1 VVEQKK
7 SYSCSR
13 WREGC
18 PLVIWKTIAGKRITA
33 QLAQSLLAE
42 GQTELQKGFR
52 SKAGKPFE
60 ARLKLI
66 DGRVKLEFVD

>member
-18 PLVIWKTIAGKRITA
+18 PFVIWKTIAGKRISA
-33 QLAQSLLAE
+33 RLAQSLLAE
-42 GQTELQKGFR
+42 GQTGPQKGFR
-52 SKAGKPFE
+52 SKAGKPFV
-60 ARLKLI
+60 ARLKLV
-66 DGRVKLEFVD
+66 DGRVKFEFVD

>member
-1 VVEQKK
+1 
-7 SYSCSR
+7 
-13 WREGC
+13 
-18 PLVIWKTIAGKRITA
+18 LVIWKTIAGKRITA
-33 QLAQSLLAE
+33 QLAQSLLAA